1 MSHRLKIQHWHA
13 GLLVTHEHIFK
24 TFDEA
29 LAFSFSFHKIAK
41 MKIYDDADQLMH
53 EVIPCLFDELMYA

>member
-29 LAFSFSFHKIAK
+29 LAFSFSFHNN
-41 MKIYDDADQLMH
+41 QQ
-53 EVIPCLFDELMYA
+53 P